1 MKLICLIIEELGW
14 TAPREVKSNN
24 QLFFSLRMG
33 RKDWFWFL
41 FAEQRGPL
49 AAYQLMK
56 LIEWS
61 QGCLMGWSCFW
72 VGGWFGGLWAL
83 QRQWLRQ
90 RKQTQPNKSN
100 EIQSNNAAAMKR
112 KEWNWMNVMNEIEFL
127 RLIGCSPHAEQRKAK
142 AMARHLKNEMWW
154 VMAAGPLRSRTPFHQ
169 IFQFDFIPPALLS
182 SFLLL
187 SLWAELWWRNGWVD

>member
-127 RLIGCSPHAEQRKAK
+127 RLIGCSPHAEEINGILELNNERMELICGAATPSFIKK
-142 AMARHLKNEMWW
+142 KLK
-154 VMAAGPLRSRTPFHQ
+154 
-169 IFQFDFIPPALLS
+169 LS
-182 SFLLL
+182 FFFMK
-187 SLWAELWWRNGWVD
+187 WAEWIKKYYNSIYR